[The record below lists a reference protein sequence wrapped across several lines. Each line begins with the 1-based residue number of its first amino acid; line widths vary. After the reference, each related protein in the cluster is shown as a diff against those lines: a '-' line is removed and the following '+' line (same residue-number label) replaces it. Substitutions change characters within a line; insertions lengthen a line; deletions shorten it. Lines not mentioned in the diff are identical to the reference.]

1 MVAILRCDD
10 VWNLQTLKSEVMTL
24 YQRLTG
30 EKFKDLSPKIQAMH
44 LYEDSKVL
52 RGSVE
57 IKRGDSLLAKVL
69 SVLMRLPKTQNNAPM
84 TLEFTQ
90 QEEKEVWART
100 FGTDKFSSIQY
111 EHEGQMVE
119 QMSLIKLYF
128 DVSVKNG
135 SLITSLSK
143 IMLLGIKI
151 PKIFTLNI
159 KSKEEVIEDEIHFKV
174 EVSLPK
180 GEKVI
185 EYFGI
190 IKD

>member
-30 EKFKDLSPKIQAMH
+30 KKLKDLSPKIQAMH

-69 SVLMRLPKTQNNAPM
+69 SVSMRLPKTQNNAPM

-100 FGTDKFSSIQY
+100 FGTDKFSSIEY

-119 QMSLIKLYF
+119 QMSLMKLYF

-135 SLITSLSK
+135 SLITSLSE

-180 GEKVI
+180 AEKVI

-190 IKD
+190 IKE

>member
-1 MVAILRCDD
+1 
-10 VWNLQTLKSEVMTL
+10 MTL

-119 QMSLIKLYF
+119 QMSLMKIYF

>member
-1 MVAILRCDD
+1 MR
-10 VWNLQTLKSEVMTL
+10 L

-30 EKFKDLSPKIQAMH
+30 ERFKDLSLKIQAMH
-44 LYEDSKVL
+44 LYENSKVL
-52 RGSVE
+52 RGSVD

-84 TLEFTQ
+84 TLAFTQ

-111 EHEGQMVE
+111 EQEGQMVE
-119 QMSLIKLYF
+119 QMGFMKLYF

-135 SLITSLSK
+135 SLITSLNKLMIS
-143 IMLLGIKI
+143 GIKV

-159 KSKEEVIEDEIHFKV
+159 QSKEEVIEDDIHFKV

>member
-1 MVAILRCDD
+1 MR
-10 VWNLQTLKSEVMTL
+10 L

-30 EKFKDLSPKIQAMH
+30 ERFKDLSLKIQAMH
-44 LYEDSKVL
+44 LYENSKVL
-52 RGSVE
+52 RGSVD

-84 TLEFTQ
+84 TLAFTQ

-111 EHEGQMVE
+111 EQEGQMVE
-119 QMSLIKLYF
+119 QMGFMKLYF

-135 SLITSLSK
+135 SLITSLNK
-143 IMLLGIKI
+143 LMIFGIKV

-159 KSKEEVIEDEIHFKV
+159 QSKEEVIEDDIHFKV